1 MVKNNLKF
9 FFSRWCQKYQ
19 IGTTKVIINNQND
32 NKNGVTSA
40 FVIVVCWVNSAFA
53 NKISASF
60 CSSEFRRYNKMQC
73 HELWLWKS
81 FQTSHNRVRKIQLFF
96 VHWIIF
102 TKTVVFVIFLCKVLI
117 NYFYLVQ
124 LGILYTLYWWC
135 FSKNVTKQRNQ

>member
-1 MVKNNLKF
+1 MVKNKLKF
-9 FFSRWCQKYQ
+9 FFVFFRWCQKYQ

-53 NKISASF
+53 NEISASF
-60 CSSEFRRYNKMQC
+60 YSSEFRRYNEMQC

-81 FQTSHNRVRKIQLFF
+81 FQTSHNRVRKI
-96 VHWIIF
+96 
-102 TKTVVFVIFLCKVLI
+102 VIFCKLNNFYKSSCFCNLSVI